1 LTLTAYLP
9 SLRFVAVADRAR
21 LSNSTIFEQVVDQVS
36 LLGRRDL
43 AQRLSAPSRWIRRPC
58 WP

>member
-1 LTLTAYLP
+1 
-9 SLRFVAVADRAR
+9 

-43 AQRLSAPSRWIRRPC
+43 AQPLISAVTLA
-58 WP
+58 